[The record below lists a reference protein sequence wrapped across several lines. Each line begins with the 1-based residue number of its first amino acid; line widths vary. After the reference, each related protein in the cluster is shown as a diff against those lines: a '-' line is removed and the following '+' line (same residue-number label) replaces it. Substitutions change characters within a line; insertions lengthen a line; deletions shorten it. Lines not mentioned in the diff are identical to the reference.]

1 MARCACIMM
10 HAMHMMFAPCT
21 HTPCKHACKQVA
33 SYLWDMG
40 RAFTVAA
47 DATWVPEGV
56 EPGPPEGSSAPARQ
70 PHPKRAANT

>member
-1 MARCACIMM
+1 MM

-56 EPGPPEGSSAPARQ
+56 EPGPSRGVLCA
-70 PHPKRAANT
+70 RAAATS